1 MASYAFTVE
10 VGAEDRLTRS
20 QVHEAINE
28 ALDRLRPQGLR
39 SREVW
44 DAE

>member
-1 MASYAFTVE
+1 MANYEFTIE
-10 VGAEDRLTRS
+10 VGAADRLTRS
-20 QVHEAINE
+20 QVHAATNG